1 LKRASGF
8 NIIENLNSPTSTSCI
23 GDERLLFQE
32 TVEPTPAPPPPEL
45 RDTIFQKVIEI
56 LNYPFVNQKEFKVSV
71 LSLLLL
77 ILVIFISV
85 MISRYMRRFL
95 EKRVLVNFHVPT
107 GLQYTLLRIVH
118 YVIVL
123 VGLIYGLK
131 LGFAIDLTSL
141 AVILGFLSVGIGF
154 GLQYIASDIVSG
166 FILLFERP
174 VRIGDRLKMDD
185 IEGRVDNISI
195 RTTTV
200 VTNDDI
206 TVIIP
211 NSDLVRGKVTNWS
224 YSNRVRIRLPVG
236 AAYGS
241 DVEKVTKALCEAGGA
256 VDAVLKQPPPTV
268 QFKKF
273 GESSLDFELL
283 VWIDRP
289 HDHVQIRSDLNY
301 HIERLFREYDLEMP
315 FPQRDV
321 HLRSGSLRV
330 VSKGG
335 GEQELEVTGE
345 QWPEDRR

>member
-1 LKRASGF
+1 M
-8 NIIENLNSPTSTSCI
+8 
-23 GDERLLFQE
+23 LFQE
-32 TVEPTPAPPPPEL
+32 TTADPTPAPPPEL
-45 RDTIFQKVIEI
+45 RDTILQKIIEI

-85 MISRYMRRFL
+85 MISRYLRRFL
-95 EKRVLVNFHVPT
+95 EKRVLVNFHVPA

-118 YVIVL
+118 YVVL
-123 VGLIYGLK
+123 LIGLIYGLK

-174 VRIGDRLKMDD
+174 VRIGDRLRMDD
-185 IEGRVDNISI
+185 IEGRVNSISL

-200 VTNDDI
+200 MTNDGI

-224 YSNRVRIRLPVG
+224 YTDRVRIRLPVG

-241 DVEKVTKALCEAGGA
+241 DVEKVTKALCDAGSA
-256 VDAVLKQPPPTV
+256 VDAVLKDPAPTV
-268 QFKKF
+268 QFKNF

-301 HIERLFREYDLEMP
+301 EIERFFREYDLEMP

-321 HLRSGSLRV
+321 HLRSGSLTV
-330 VSKGG
+330 VSG
-335 GEQELEVTGE
+335 GEGGKELKVTSK
-345 QWPEDRR
+345 QWPEGEG

>member
-1 LKRASGF
+1 M
-8 NIIENLNSPTSTSCI
+8 
-23 GDERLLFQE
+23 LFQE
-32 TVEPTPAPPPPEL
+32 ITVESPPPPEI
-45 RDTIFQKVIEI
+45 RDTIFQKIIQI

-77 ILVIFISV
+77 VFVIFISV
-85 MISRYMRRFL
+85 MISRYLRRFL

-107 GLQYTLLRIVH
+107 SLQYTLLRIVH
-118 YVIVL
+118 YIIVTI
-123 VGLIYGLK
+123 GLIYGLK
-131 LGFAIDLTSL
+131 LGLAIDLTSL

-174 VRIGDRLKMDD
+174 VRIGDRLRMDD

-206 TVIIP
+206 TVILP
-211 NSDLVRGKVTNWS
+211 NSDLVRGRVTNWS
-224 YSNRVRIRLPVG
+224 YSNKVRIRVPVG

-241 DVEKVTKALCEAGGA
+241 DVEVVTRALCEAGGA
-256 VDAVLKQPPPTV
+256 VSSVLKDPPPKV
-268 QFKKF
+268 QLKNF

-283 VWIDRP
+283 VWINRP
-289 HDHVQIRSDLNY
+289 HDHTQIRSDLNY
-301 HIERLFREYDLEMP
+301 EIERLFRQYDIEIP

-321 HLRSGSLRV
+321 HLRSGSLKV
-330 VSKGG
+330 TQK
-335 GEQELEVTGE
+335 ELEV
-345 QWPEDRR
+345 EDEG